1 MAPVPVLGWDA
12 SRPNWLASRR
22 QGIGASD
29 VSALLGFSR
38 WQTPWELWAEKTGAY
53 VVPELDSEAILLGHA
68 LEPWLIE
75 QAPVMLGQ
83 PVTRTP
89 HMMYARDDGIRDW
102 QMASPDAFADDGG
115 LVEAKTA
122 GLAGWEEPQG
132 WEDGR
137 VPLGYEF
144 QARWQ
149 MYVMDRPRVHFVA
162 LVAGMGRITRTIL
175 RDIPLE
181 FDLIQ
186 AVSEWRQ
193 KHLIDRVEPAIDG
206 RDLDALNHVYAYPDG
221 TTADLS
227 ATDALEWRMAY
238 KEGARLKKEGDALQA
253 GPKAQ
258 FRAALGKATHGV
270 IDGQLIATWNPTQ
283 GGVDY
288 KRMVEDMEKQPGVEP
303 LDPDEYRKP
312 SGRTLLV
319 K

>member
-1 MAPVPVLGWDA
+1 MPVPVLGWDA

-22 QGIGASD
+22 NGIGASD
-29 VSALLGFSR
+29 VAALLGWSR
-38 WQTPWELWAEKTGAY
+38 WQTPWEMWAEKTGAL
-53 VVPELDSEAILLGHA
+53 VVAEKDSEAILLGHA
-68 LEPWLIE
+68 LEPWLID
-75 QAPVMLGQ
+75 QAPTMLGQ

-89 HMMYARDDGIRDW
+89 HMMYAYDDGIRDW
-102 QMASPDAFADDGG
+102 QMASPDALADDGG

-122 GLAGWEEPQG
+122 GIAGWEEPQG

-149 MYVMDRPRVHFVA
+149 MYVMDRPWVHFVA
-162 LVAGMGRITRTIL
+162 LVAGIGRITRKVV

-186 AVSEWRQ
+186 HVSEWRQ
-193 KHLIDRVEPAIDG
+193 KHLIDGVEPAIDG
-206 RDLDALNHVYAYPDG
+206 RDLTALNQVYANPNG

-253 GPKAQ
+253 GPKAH
-258 FRAALGKATHGV
+258 FRAALGNATEGT
-270 IDGQLIATWNPTQ
+270 IDRKLVVTWNETK
-283 GGVDY
+283 GEVDY
-288 KRMVEDMEKQPGVEP
+288 KRMAEELAEQAGIPVP
-303 LDPDEYRKP
+303 DPETYRKP